1 MADIHDII
9 VFSSEGEKILGVVI
23 EHYTN
28 PLDDFYVV
36 YADYALHK
44 SYNPDDDASIIM
56 DNVIIPACDAAIAEY
71 RLKRQHLMDMNKARK
86 DIESI
91 VDAISSRMNMDIFSD
106 DDRRD

>member
-1 MADIHDII
+1 MADIRDII
-9 VFSSEGEKILGVVI
+9 VFSSEGDKILGVVI

-44 SYNPDDDASIIM
+44 VHSPEENANVIL

-71 RLKRQHLMDMNKARK
+71 RLKRQHLSDINKARK
-86 DIESI
+86 DIGAL
-91 VDAISSRMNMDIFSD
+91 VDAITSKMGVASIFED
-106 DDRRD
+106 DEI